1 MTLLLLA
8 LICCIVPS
16 ELNAQST
23 SAKVS
28 ITPSTMQLTSTQI
41 GDTIDVQLTIENVQN
56 LFAWNLNLTWNP
68 TVLNLTNV
76 KEGSFL
82 SNTGSTLFTWSSSIS
97 PTSRSQGYID
107 SVACIL
113 LEATSANGNGILATL
128 SFQVLSTGVSQLSI
142 TGTQLAS
149 PSKSGVMQFITAT
162 LNSGT
167 ITIINSSNNNSN
179 GNSNSSNNNSN
190 GNSNNNSDIPSDNN
204 HNGSTGSSDKN
215 PSSPKTSRS
224 TILLFAFL
232 SITVLLILLVGIF
245 IWFKKTSLSRE
256 LKK

>member
-1 MTLLLLA
+1 
-8 LICCIVPS
+8 
-16 ELNAQST
+16 
-23 SAKVS
+23 
-28 ITPSTMQLTSTQI
+28 MQLTSTQI

-76 KEGSFL
+76 KEGPFL

-107 SVACIL
+107 SVACTL

-179 GNSNSSNNNSN
+179 GNSN
-190 GNSNNNSDIPSDNN
+190 NNSDIPSDNN
-204 HNGSTGSSDKN
+204 HNGSTGSSDEN

-245 IWFKKTSLSRE
+245 IWFKKASLSRE